1 MPLPLSSR
9 HPLPS
14 SEPERLSRAARRTTI
29 VRAALAAG
37 LLTLLVLAF
46 VEARS
51 VDPRRAP
58 LVPAGT
64 TGMLVLDLSASVYE
78 DAFSQTIRK
87 LARAGEETGLVAF
100 SDAGYELLPPGS
112 PARELLPLLR
122 FFKPEAANISGAL
135 PVDPWQDF
143 RAGTRISEG
152 LLVAHAALQRERAE
166 RGSIVLVSD
175 LEILPDE
182 VVRLSEVAA
191 ELRLDGIRLR
201 IVPLFPTP
209 EKYARIRQIVG
220 DSSFLRESDAASPVA
235 APEGRS
241 LAHAVPWTFV
251 LIGATLMLLLSA
263 NEGVLPRL
271 ELSSLERR

>member
-1 MPLPLSSR
+1 MTLPLSAR
-9 HPLPS
+9 RPIPT
-14 SEPERLSRAARRTTI
+14 SEPGRFRQLARRTAI
-29 VRAALAAG
+29 LRGALALCLIAALA
-37 LLTLLVLAF
+37 LAF
-46 VEARS
+46 LEARS
-51 VDPRRAP
+51 IDPRRAP
-58 LVPAGT
+58 LVPSGT

-78 DAFSQTIRK
+78 DAIGQTIRK
-87 LARAGEETGLVAF
+87 LVAGGEETGVVAF

-112 PARELLPLLR
+112 PARELLPFLR
-122 FFKPEAANISGAL
+122 FFNPQAASTTGDL

-152 LLVAHAALQRERAE
+152 LIVAHHALIRERARE
-166 RGSIVLVSD
+166 GSIVLVSD

-191 ELRLDGIRLR
+191 DLRLDDVRLR

-220 DSSFLRESDAASPVA
+220 ESSFLRESSEASPVA

-241 LAHAVPWTFV
+241 LAHAAPWLYL
-251 LIGATLMLLLSA
+251 LIGVLLVVLLAA
-263 NEGVLPRL
+263 NEGLLSRL
-271 ELSSLERR
+271 ELRR